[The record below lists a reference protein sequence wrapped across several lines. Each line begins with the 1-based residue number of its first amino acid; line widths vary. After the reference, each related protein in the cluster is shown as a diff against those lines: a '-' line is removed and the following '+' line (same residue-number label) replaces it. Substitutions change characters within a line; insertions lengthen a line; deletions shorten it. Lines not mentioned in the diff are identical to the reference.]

1 MLYVNTT
8 LLEMKILFGLIVG
21 ILLHP
26 HPFLPETVCRNDTG
40 THNKRSRAAQY
51 ILVSYW
57 CITNELHVQYIVQY
71 MHLIGLLPP
80 HSTGVA
86 LMLLTN

>member
-26 HPFLPETVCRNDTG
+26 HPFLPQTVCRNDTG
-40 THNKRSRAAQY
+40 THKQMQWSCTVY
-51 ILVSYW
+51 TSVILVYHKRTTCTVHCTVYASDW
-57 CITNELHVQYIVQY
+57 AT
-71 MHLIGLLPP
+71 
-80 HSTGVA
+80 TA
-86 LMLLTN
+86 T